1 MKSFFVIIICLIS
14 AANAFGQQPYKYI
27 SADSYLLRPY
37 VKELVGADYVPIRW
51 VGTRSFMVPML
62 GNKLISIDEKY
73 MDFFKKDFYI
83 TMPETSRVQEQK
95 TEAGIGVAEKYAAMD
110 ASRVFDAEVSPAY
123 YDVRDILNDYDQEYI
138 PGQSIP
144 FAVYAYTSGKY
155 YGYLLGHDVTLS
167 ENMVSAIDP
176 SDKSYLLSRGFT
188 GQNERKFSA
197 QKFDAAIAASYKTRL
212 KHYQDSLRRVEEEA
226 ERERLR
232 IQAQKKKDAK
242 AYLQYL
248 QRNKIILQDYDWKR
262 DYGDYTLTIE
272 VFNCFSKAIK
282 RLDFTVIALD
292 SNGYPRWYDKG
303 RSVKKIWFNVHAID
317 PYEKTNIYWN
327 DLYYDGDY
335 DIEDFMITSAVITF
349 VDNTTMTFSSQSA
362 VDKICLWNHSID
374 APEDWMDYIK

>member
-1 MKSFFVIIICLIS
+1 M
-14 AANAFGQQPYKYI
+14 AADAFCQQSYKYI
-27 SADSYLLRPY
+27 SADSYLLRSY
-37 VKELVGADYVPIRW
+37 VNELVGVDYVPIRW

-62 GNKLISIDEKY
+62 GNKLISIDAKY
-73 MDFFKKDFYI
+73 MDFFKKDLYV
-83 TMPETSRVQEQK
+83 TMPQTSYVSERK
-95 TEAGIGVAEKYAAMD
+95 TDEGLSKAEKYAAMD
-110 ASRVFDAEVSPAY
+110 ASRVFNAEVSPAY

-138 PGQSIP
+138 PIQSIP

-197 QKFDAAIAASYKTRL
+197 QKLGTVIAAQYNTRL
-212 KHYQDSLRRVEEEA
+212 KQYQDSLKRVEEEA

-248 QRNKIILQDYDWKR
+248 QRNKIILQDYDWRR

-282 RLDFTVIALD
+282 RLDFTVVALD

-349 VDNTTMTFSSQSA
+349 IDNTTMTFSTQTK
-362 VDKICLWNHSID
+362 VDNICLWNHSIY
-374 APEDWMDYIK
+374 APEDWLDYIK